1 VRVAFVSYA
10 SPCLGTLLCLLMHGQ
25 AISVPSGPKGPQ
37 AKSGA
42 ELDAFGLLYE
52 APTRHESAAAAESFL
67 RSYPDSEF
75 VEYAAI
81 AAMHSHHDLGSW
93 KRSKELAELV
103 LKINPDNVDALLHLA
118 RLLIDPRH
126 EDKANLEEAG
136 RLAER
141 GLAKLKTMN
150 IPRSANSREW
160 LRTRNSF
167 AAIGSSVRGWVSFR
181 TGAKDRAIDYLKEAV
196 RLDQQGE
203 YFYRLSLVAE
213 AKRDVKGS
221 RDWAA
226 QAIQA
231 GPEWISVLA
240 RRQLAALEA
249 SRDDR

>member
-1 VRVAFVSYA
+1 MRVAFVSYVP
-10 SPCLGTLLCLLMHGQ
+10 PCLGMLFCLLLHAQ
-25 AISVPSGPKGPQ
+25 SISVPSGSKGPQ

-52 APTRHESAAAAESFL
+52 AHTPKDSAAAAESFL

-81 AAMHSHHDLGSW
+81 AAMHSHHDMGSW

-103 LKINPDNVDALLHLA
+103 LKIDPDNVDALLHLA
-118 RLLIDPRH
+118 RLLIDPEH
-126 EDKANLEEAG
+126 EDKGNLGEAG

-141 GLAKLKTMN
+141 GLTKLKTMS
-150 IPRSANSREW
+150 IPRSANSRDW

-167 AAIGSSVRGWVSFR
+167 TAIGSSVRGWVCFR
-181 TGAKDRAIDYLKEAV
+181 TGAKDRAIDYLKEAA
-196 RLDQQGE
+196 RLDPQGE

-221 RDWAA
+221 RDWAS

-231 GPEWISVLA
+231 GPEWIGVLA

-249 SRDDR
+249 SCDDR